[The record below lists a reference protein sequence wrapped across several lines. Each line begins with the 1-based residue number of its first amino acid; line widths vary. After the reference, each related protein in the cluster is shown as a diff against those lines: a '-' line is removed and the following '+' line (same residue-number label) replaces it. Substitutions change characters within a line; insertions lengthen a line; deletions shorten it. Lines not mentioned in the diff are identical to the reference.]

1 MIKNYK
7 NIIDIAPIENLKMV
21 FTKDVFSL
29 NKEEILYRERFVV
42 LLEQKYNIIMNDIN
56 NSTDIKHISGD
67 IYSVS
72 VNQKKDLF
80 FIFRKH
86 NNLNDNELT
95 TIEFYV
101 DKEIDDFVKK
111 NRGRTFFVIDTETN
125 FTLLNTKDYYD
136 LFLIKQEEEKNKIY
150 LTSVGEEFQIK
161 SITKRI
167 KQVFRKMKITK

>member
-1 MIKNYK
+1 MNIDFKK
-7 NIIDIAPIENLKMV
+7 IIDKSPLENLNMV
-21 FTKDVFSL
+21 FTKNIESL
-29 NKEEILYRERFVV
+29 TKDEILYREQFVAI
-42 LLEQKYNIIMNDIN
+42 LEQKYNIIMTDIN
-56 NSTDIKHISGD
+56 NSTDIKHVKGD

-86 NNLNDNELT
+86 KNLSDNEIS

-101 DKEIDDFVKK
+101 DKEIDNFIKK
-111 NRGRTFFVIDTETN
+111 NRGRTFFVIDTEKN

-136 LFLIKQEEEKNKIY
+136 LFLIKQEDDPNKYY
-150 LTSVGEEFQIK
+150 LTSIGEEFQIK
-161 SITKRI
+161 SISKRI